1 MDDCASGWNRD
12 TKSVC
17 VPGKVPWSNFTENCF
32 LFCSKHCDLDTGKM
46 AILIILIYITV
57 KFNQLETAACIAPE
71 MFFPAPTST
80 TPPRANQALNSCA
93 SCYDFPHLVMSLCV
107 IKCVQAVFSVTRK
120 WVILFEWLDFVSFRI
135 IGTGHDFALLFGK
148 RLLRRWACW
157 HSVCDMPLCY
167 FWIKDNLNSQQ

>member
-80 TPPRANQALNSCA
+80 PPPPRQSSTEFLCVLLRLPPPGYVAL
-93 SCYDFPHLVMSLCV
+93 CYKMCTGGFQCYTQMSHLVRVARFCLFSNNWYRPRFC
-107 IKCVQAVFSVTRK
+107 IAVRK
-120 WVILFEWLDFVSFRI
+120 TL
-135 IGTGHDFALLFGK
+135 A
-148 RLLRRWACW
+148 A
-157 HSVCDMPLCY
+157 
-167 FWIKDNLNSQQ
+167 